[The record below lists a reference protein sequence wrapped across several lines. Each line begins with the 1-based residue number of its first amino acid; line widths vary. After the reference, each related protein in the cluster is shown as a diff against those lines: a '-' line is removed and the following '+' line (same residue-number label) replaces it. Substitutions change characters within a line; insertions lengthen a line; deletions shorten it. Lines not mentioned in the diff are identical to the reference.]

1 MINQLTAGLGAIYG
15 TSKGNQSLNPALS
28 EGIEA
33 GINPLNIPALKKFAH
48 QKNVEKISSAQASYQ
63 KTRQEMKNALGM
75 PKPLEA
81 NKPKT
86 ISADLGPGPVNVSNI
101 RGGVPIPPP
110 SNTQGNAKPLFDPAF
125 EKKASFLAGS
135 EDQATAAGY

>member
-1 MINQLTAGLGAIYG
+1 M
-15 TSKGNQSLNPALS
+15 
-28 EGIEA
+28 ED
-33 GINPLNIPALKKFAH
+33 
-48 QKNVEKISSAQASYQ
+48 
-63 KTRQEMKNALGM
+63 ALGV

-81 NKPKT
+81 NEART
-86 ISADLGPGPVNVSNI
+86 ISASLNTGPVDVSNI